1 MSGSGRP
8 QGVMTRRGLA
18 LLLAG
23 LLLLGGSGSTLAA
36 TTGKPIVPP
45 TSRSTAGSGSGGTVA
60 GDPKGGTQ
68 ISW

>member
-1 MSGSGRP
+1 
-8 QGVMTRRGLA
+8 MTRRGLA

-45 TSRSTAGSGSGGTVA
+45 TASSDADWEPPRKGPQPS
-60 GDPKGGTQ
+60 GDPKGGTH
-68 ISW
+68 IGWGTH